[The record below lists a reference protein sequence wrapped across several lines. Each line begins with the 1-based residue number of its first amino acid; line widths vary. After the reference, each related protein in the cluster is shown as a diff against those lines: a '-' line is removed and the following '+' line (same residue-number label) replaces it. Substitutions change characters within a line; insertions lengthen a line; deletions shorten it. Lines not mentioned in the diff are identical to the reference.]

1 MSSNAKFINWVEKH
15 ELSESAI
22 GLIKA
27 IRSNEPSRAVGG
39 GSKNVIGRYPSEKMG
54 KTIQFESHT
63 VELPCIYLKEHD
75 DSILEFYD
83 QPCRIKLVYKT
94 GKTEKVVG
102 LYHTPDFFV
111 IGDDGAGWEEWKYE
125 AKLVELSLQ
134 SPNRY
139 VKIDGVWHCPP
150 GEAYA
155 EKYGFH
161 YWVRS
166 SDEIN
171 RILERNLVF
180 LEDYYLKTKTDLSVE
195 AQDAVISLVTENP
208 GILLIN
214 LIKMIKVEADIIYN
228 HLVEEA
234 IYIDIQQEL
243 LCQPDMCHVYL
254 NREIALANQAVAC
267 SGANVRFENSV
278 IDTTPG
284 KEVLWN
290 GNRWSIVNDG
300 DKYISLSI
308 DGRVTEIDW
317 NQFKALV
324 SEGHIISPDNQFIDN
339 TLKEKA
345 DSIMREASKQDLA
358 EANRR
363 YKIILPFLEGET
375 LQKTRTIR
383 DWVKNFKHAEQAY
396 GWGYIGLI
404 PQVKNRGN
412 RSPRLSENV
421 TTEFLSFMNN
431 NETPINPS
439 KKALYNRF
447 VTLCEKKSLIP
458 PSDKTFYRLI
468 NNMPKYDR
476 LLKIQGSRI
485 AYQEEPFYIDP
496 DMATSRHGDRAF
508 EVAHIDHTEM
518 DLQTVHSLSLRK
530 HGKIW
535 VTIMLDSFTRRVL
548 AFYITYQDP
557 SIVSDMMVIRECVR
571 RFNRLPQIITT
582 DNGHGF
588 DSVYFVS
595 LLAYFG
601 VTHKFRPAHK
611 ARFGAVIERYL
622 GTTMTQLIH
631 NLRGNTKIM
640 KHARQVTKYVNP
652 ENWAVWTLPEIYN
665 LLTEYF
671 YEVFDTMEHSELGTS
686 PREAFE
692 RSTRYS
698 GNRSARFIPYN
709 ETFMIITLPGIN
721 RNNSTAMVSLGGVIK
736 ANHINYYSPELRSLV
751 GTRIA
756 VKYDPWNMGIVYCYT
771 GNRWVK
777 CISTLNTFIGRS
789 EMELKI
795 ASEELLKQKQLYA
808 QNKNITA
815 RKLASLLERAE
826 QTEKMLIQR
835 SRDQDTAPEL
845 KVINGGYN
853 INAGESQHGYPYRT
867 DSDIEGNPYYSED
880 LEEIMKS
887 FIISEED
894 LKPEKE

>member
-1 MSSNAKFINWVEKH
+1 MSSNAEFIYWVEKH
-15 ELSESAI
+15 KLSESAI
-22 GLIKA
+22 ELIKK
-27 IRSNEPSRAVGG
+27 IRSNEPFRAVGG
-39 GSKNVIGRYPSEKMG
+39 GSKNVIGRYPSRKMG

-63 VELPCIYLKEHD
+63 VELSCIYLKEHD
-75 DSILEFYD
+75 DSILEYYD
-83 QPCRIKLVYKT
+83 QPCQIKLVYKT
-94 GKTEKVVG
+94 GKTDKVVG

-111 IGDDGAGWEEWKYE
+111 IKEDAAGWEEWKDE
-125 AKLVELSLQ
+125 ARLVELSAQ

-139 VKIDGVWHCPP
+139 VKINGIWHCPP
-150 GEAYA
+150 GEVYA
-155 EKYGFH
+155 KEYGLC
-161 YWVRS
+161 YWLRS

-171 RILERNLVF
+171 RIFEKNIVF
-180 LEDYYLKTKTDLSVE
+180 LEDYYLNTKIDVSAE
-195 AQDAVISLVTENP
+195 AKDEVIAFVHENP

-214 LIKMIKVEADIIYN
+214 LIKMIKVEADLIYN
-228 HLVEEA
+228 LLVREE
-234 IYIDIQQEL
+234 IYINIQQEL
-243 LCQPDMCHVYL
+243 LCQPDTCHVYL
-254 NREIALANQAVAC
+254 NQEISLANQT
-267 SGANVRFENSV
+267 VRASVKFENCM

-290 GNRWSIVNDG
+290 GNRWTIINDG
-300 DKYISLSI
+300 EKYISLSL
-308 DGRVTEIDW
+308 DGKVTEIDW

-345 DSIMREASKQDLA
+345 DSIMRQASKQDLA

-363 YKIILPFLEGET
+363 YKTILPFLEGEP

-404 PQVKNRGN
+404 PHVKNRGN
-412 RSPRLSENV
+412 RTPRLSENV
-421 TTEFLSFMNN
+421 TAEFHTFMKN
-431 NETPINPS
+431 NESPINPS

-458 PSDKTFYRLI
+458 PSDKTFYRMI
-468 NNMPKYDR
+468 NDLPKYDR
-476 LLKIQGSRI
+476 LLKTQGSRI
-485 AYQEEPFYIDP
+485 AYKEESFYISP

-508 EVAHIDHTEM
+508 ELAHIDHTVL
-518 DLQTVHSLSLRK
+518 DLQTVHSKTLKK
-530 HGKIW
+530 HGKVW
-535 VTIMLDSFTRRVL
+535 VTVMFDSCNRRVL
-548 AFYITYQDP
+548 AFYLSYQAP
-557 SIVSDMMVIRECVR
+557 SIVVDMMVIRECVR

-582 DNGHGF
+582 DNGHDF
-588 DSVYFVS
+588 DSVYFDS
-595 LLAYFG
+595 LLAHFG
-601 VTHKFRPAHK
+601 ITHKFRPAHK
-611 ARFGAVIERYL
+611 GRFGSIIERYL

-640 KHARQVTKYVNP
+640 KNVRQVTKYVNP

-671 YEVFDTMEHSELGTS
+671 YEVYDTMEHSELGAS

-692 RSTRYS
+692 RSMRYS
-698 GNRSARFIPYN
+698 GNRPARFIPYN

-721 RNNSTAMVSLGGVIK
+721 RNNSTVQVSLNGVVK
-736 ANHINYYSPELRSLV
+736 ANYINYYSPELRSLV
-751 GTRIA
+751 GTRVAI
-756 VKYDPWNMGIVYCYT
+756 KYDPWNMGIVYCYV

-815 RKLASLLERAE
+815 RKLANLLDCAE

-835 SRDQDTAPEL
+835 SRDEDTATEF
-845 KVINGGYN
+845 KVINGGYS
-853 INAGESQHGYPYRT
+853 INAGDSQQGYPCRT
-867 DSDIEGNPYYSED
+867 YSDIEDNPYYSEE
-880 LEEIMKS
+880 LKEIMES
-887 FIISEED
+887 FVISEED
-894 LKPEKE
+894 LDP

>member
-1 MSSNAKFINWVEKH
+1 MSSNAEFINWVEKH

-22 GLIKA
+22 ELIKK
-27 IRSNEPSRAVGG
+27 IRSNEPSRAVRG
-39 GSKNVIGRYPSEKMG
+39 GSKNVIGRYPSQKMG

-63 VELPCIYLKEHD
+63 VELSCIYLKEHD
-75 DSILEFYD
+75 DSVLEYYD
-83 QPCRIKLVYKT
+83 QPCQIKLVYKT

-111 IGDDGAGWEEWKYE
+111 IGEDVAGWEEWKDE
-125 AKLVELSLQ
+125 AKLVELSVQ

-139 VKIDGVWHCPP
+139 VKIDGVWRCPP

-155 EKYGFH
+155 EGFGLH
-161 YWVRS
+161 YWLRS

-171 RILERNLVF
+171 RILERNIVF
-180 LEDYYLKTKTDLSVE
+180 LEDYYLNIKTDLSVE
-195 AQDAVISLVTENP
+195 AKDEVISLVTENP

-214 LIKMIKVEADIIYN
+214 LIKMIKVEADLIYN
-228 HLVEEA
+228 LLVREG
-234 IYIDIQQEL
+234 IHIDIQQEL
-243 LCQPDMCHVYL
+243 LCQPDTCHVYL
-254 NREIALANQAVAC
+254 NREIALAHQAIAD
-267 SGANVRFENSV
+267 SKASVRFENCV
-278 IDTTPG
+278 IDTSPG
-284 KEVLWN
+284 KEIIWN
-290 GNRWSIVNDG
+290 GKKWTIINDG

-308 DGRVTEIDW
+308 DGGVTEIDW

-324 SEGHIISPDNQFIDN
+324 SAGHIVSPDSEFIDN

-345 DSIMREASKQDLA
+345 DSIMREASKQDFT
-358 EANRR
+358 EANRK
-363 YKIILPFLEGET
+363 YKIILPFLEGEQ
-375 LQKTRTIR
+375 LQKTRTMREWI
-383 DWVKNFKHAEQAY
+383 KNFKQAEQIY

-412 RSPRLSENV
+412 RTPRLSEKV
-421 TTEFLSFMNN
+421 TTEFLSFMSNN
-431 NETPINPS
+431 DTPINPS
-439 KKALYNRF
+439 KKTLYSRF
-447 VTLCEKKSLIP
+447 ITLCEKKSLIP
-458 PSDKTFYRLI
+458 PSDRTFYRMI
-468 NNMPKYDR
+468 NDLPKYDR
-476 LLKIQGSRI
+476 LLETQGSRI
-485 AYQEEPFYIDP
+485 AYQEEQFYIDP

-518 DLQTVHSLSLRK
+518 DLQTVHSTTLRK

-535 VTIMLDSFTRRVL
+535 ITVMFDSFTRRVL

-557 SIVSDMMVIRECVR
+557 SIVADMMVMRECVR

-582 DNGHGF
+582 DNGHDF
-588 DSVYFVS
+588 DSIYFVS

-611 ARFGAVIERYL
+611 ARFGSVIERYL
-622 GTTMTQLIH
+622 GTTMTQLVH

-640 KHARQVTKYVNP
+640 KHTRQVTKYVNP
-652 ENWAVWTLPEIYN
+652 ENWAVWNLPEIYN

-671 YEVFDTMEHSELGTS
+671 YEVYDTMEHSELGVS

-692 RSTRYS
+692 RSMRYS

-709 ETFMIITLPGIN
+709 ETFMIITMPGIN
-721 RNNSTAMVSLGGVIK
+721 RNYSTVQVSLNGVVK
-736 ANHINYYSPELRSLV
+736 ANYINYYSPELRSLV
-751 GTRIA
+751 GTRVA
-756 VKYDPWNMGIVYCYT
+756 VKYDPWNMGIVYCYV

-777 CISTLNTFIGRS
+777 CNSTLNTFIGRS

-795 ASEELLKQKQLYA
+795 ASEELLKQKQLFA

-815 RKLASLLERAE
+815 RRLASLLERAE

-835 SRDQDTAPEL
+835 SRDGDTEAEL

-853 INAGESQHGYPYRT
+853 INAGDSQQGYPYRT
-867 DSDIEGNPYYSED
+867 DSDIEGNPYYSDD
-880 LEEIMKS
+880 LKEIMES
-887 FIISEED
+887 FVISEED